1 MVILIALTVLATV
14 SDSVGACRERLRG
27 SRAAMHDGNLI
38 VHVEYRHVPSGSS
51 IERDYRLY
59 FLDDNVRV
67 DVERDNGPKT
77 ALFRQVDMVADG
89 EHIMYTTIRS
99 GSGAAVVSTIKSATE
114 MPESVERLISHPRSI
129 GLVATPFES
138 IAGYQPDQ
146 MIGGAGRVDETIVI
160 EQGEYDGI
168 PCDIWVRRGPN
179 YEVRGWISRGEGA
192 PVLKVET
199 RGVSESMVQTRTI
212 ETKYENR
219 AGVTIPV
226 SYEFACVNNGVVVE
240 TEKGT
245 VEYVSLNSGLERN
258 VFDLSGIGVAEGTVF
273 AVYRRDQSGDF
284 VWDGAKL
291 VPREVPTFNQP
302 TPLVPRSRGQSWIVL
317 FAVNSALFAAFAVF
331 FGARW
336 MRGQK

>member
-1 MVILIALTVLATV
+1 
-14 SDSVGACRERLRG
+14 
-27 SRAAMHDGNLI
+27 
-38 VHVEYRHVPSGSS
+38 
-51 IERDYRLY
+51 
-59 FLDDNVRV
+59 
-67 DVERDNGPKT
+67 
-77 ALFRQVDMVADG
+77 
-89 EHIMYTTIRS
+89 MYTTIRS

-331 FGARW
+331 FFWGAVDAWAKVALTLSRASQHSGDFYQSPTPSGTSRGLRSPKRSCSRSQTSGTVPIGPLRFLAT
-336 MRGQK
+336 MRSASPGRSSGS